1 MGELARINEFVE
13 RSDGG
18 LRGAILHADTLRQEL
33 AERGDYTQLLYA
45 MQGLK
50 AIKGDL
56 DTLLREVENDIARLL
71 PEKKMVIDNIG
82 QVERKTSIARK
93 WESEELLNDILNTA
107 LVDKDTGEVNI
118 QLVSRARE
126 ILKAALPL
134 TASLGWRVTGLQSL
148 GLDPDE
154 YSDKTY
160 GRQTIQI
167 TN

>member
-1 MGELARINEFVE
+1 MSEIARINEFVE

-33 AERGDYTQLLYA
+33 AERGDYVQLLYA

-71 PEKKMVIDNIG
+71 PEKKMAIDNIG
-82 QVERKTSIARK
+82 QVERRTSITRK
-93 WESEELLNDILNTA
+93 WESEELLNQILKETLA
-107 LVDKDTGEVNI
+107 DKETGEI
-118 QLVSRARE
+118 SQQLLARLAAV
-126 ILKAALPL
+126 LKAALPL
-134 TASLGWRVTGLQSL
+134 TASLQWRVTGLTSL
-148 GLDPDE
+148 GIEADD
-154 YSDKTY
+154 YSDKTF